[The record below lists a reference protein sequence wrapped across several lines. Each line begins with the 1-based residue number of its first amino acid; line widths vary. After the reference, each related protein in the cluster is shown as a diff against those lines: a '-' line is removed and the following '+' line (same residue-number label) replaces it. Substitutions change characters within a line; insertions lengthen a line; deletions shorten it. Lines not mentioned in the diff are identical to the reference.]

1 MQIGAVAK
9 KVGLTPDAIRFYER
23 SALLPTLPRT
33 SGGFRQYAESDVETL
48 GFIGRMQGLGFT
60 LNEVRELLDLRRSD
74 LQPCAPVRQRLKRK
88 LVHVRKKLTCLQELE
103 RELVVTVR
111 LCDRARRK
119 HSAPCPLLAAGKT
132 RDGEHSR

>member
-1 MQIGAVAK
+1 MQIGTVAK

-23 SALLPTLPRT
+23 SALLPKLPRT

-74 LQPCAPVRQRLKRK
+74 LQPCAPVRQRLERK

-103 RELVVTVR
+103 RELIATVR
-111 LCDRARRK
+111 LCNRTRLK
-119 HSAPCPLLAAGKT
+119 HSAACPLLAAGKT
-132 RDGEHSR
+132 RDGEYSR